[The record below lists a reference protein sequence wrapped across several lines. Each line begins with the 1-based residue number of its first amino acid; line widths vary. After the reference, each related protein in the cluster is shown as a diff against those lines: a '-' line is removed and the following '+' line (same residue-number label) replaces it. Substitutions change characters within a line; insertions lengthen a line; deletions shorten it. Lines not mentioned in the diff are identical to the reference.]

1 VNYPFNINLFLQH
14 ILWMQI
20 KSVLTLREHCLSV
33 HILKCDYF
41 EYCIIYPGGISDY
54 EHDVRIGWIFY

>member
-1 VNYPFNINLFLQH
+1 MDANKV
-14 ILWMQI
+14 
-20 KSVLTLREHCLSV
+20 SVDTERTLSV